1 MAILLVMSAS
11 RTGHGCYML
20 LKGLTD
26 GLLHCPGWLKYFLTN
41 SVWLYMAVYNPLT
54 SSNRNVILLI

>member
-26 GLLHCPGWLKYFLTN
+26 GLLHWLKYFLTN

-54 SSNRNVILLI
+54 FSNRNVILLI